1 MYQPLGFSSYISQ
14 YSFQVSSISNVFYGP
29 SQKYGT
35 TFNTPP
41 STYNLPPSG
50 HSSLPTQM
58 HDMDHEDEKEDNDN
72 NNTNNNDDDVND
84 NGGDHVPQQQHTI
97 IRGGDRGRRTRGQQT
112 HTNPVQ
118 QDERPQ
124 HISRST
130 RCGTLFHY

>member
-72 NNTNNNDDDVND
+72 NNTNNNDEEF
-84 NGGDHVPQQQHTI
+84 PQNRLWRSYGST
-97 IRGGDRGRRTRGQQT
+97 
-112 HTNPVQ
+112 
-118 QDERPQ
+118 
-124 HISRST
+124 ST
-130 RCGTLFHY
+130 RFFFTKTCFFAQNSRNA